1 MQLLSHILFSY
12 LVRSDNVTHSSGVR
26 IANKNIQSMSNF
38 IKILSFREM
47 EIAKQTQKMF
57 NPNIIHHL

>member
-47 EIAKQTQKMF
+47 EIAKQIQK
-57 NPNIIHHL
+57 NV